1 MCNNI
6 YFIHNFNSFTYFKFQ
21 FNSVTSIYSHLA
33 QRLTATPNMK
43 RLNNNSIDF
52 SFSFATKYLN
62 LCRMCSAQGNW
73 KYLKGMYL
81 IDLISLV
88 KEIIG
93 IYTQSMY
100 TLFITCLHI

>member
-1 MCNNI
+1 
-6 YFIHNFNSFTYFKFQ
+6 
-21 FNSVTSIYSHLA
+21 
-33 QRLTATPNMK
+33 MK

-62 LCRMCSAQGNW
+62 LCRMCSAKGNW

-81 IDLISLV
+81 INLISLV

-100 TLFITCLHI
+100 TLFDVYIYSTYFNTMYAILSMFI